1 MTSFKK
7 NLACEILR
15 LRRIA
20 FATDFLTAAVR
31 SLRSV
36 FISWDAISYET
47 KSHPALGW
55 FFIHKLSFPETK
67 HHLRQDE
74 ILLASV
80 FLSAYNTDIF
90 FHFLFLAN
98 PR

>member
-1 MTSFKK
+1 MTNFKK
-7 NLACEILR
+7 NLASEILR
-15 LRRIA
+15 LRRVA
-20 FATDFLTAAVR
+20 FATYFHTAAVH

-36 FISWDAISYET
+36 FISWDAFFYEI
-47 KSHPALGW
+47 KNHPLVW
-55 FFIHKLSFPETK
+55 FFTHKLSFPETK
-67 HHLRQDE
+67 CHLRQDE
-74 ILLASV
+74 ILPASV